1 MGFAQLVIGP
11 AGSGKVKFLFPCWRL
26 NHADL
31 YSDHCFSMCH
41 LLSRS
46 QLTVLAYI
54 NTARPWEGLF
64 IYIFRNLEDSL
75 DHWLADELDNYLD
88 DDYLVFDCPGNITE
102 IKHIYALER
111 HCQIELFTHVPVLR
125 NFVDHLK
132 GKNFNLCAVYLLD
145 SQVCPDYLKAKILLS
160 ELNKHMAPRFANL
173 NKALAELIDDY
184 NMVNFI
190 PLNLRKESRLG
201 PTLKTLI
208 IFSLFFFS
216 VLLCSIQYVL
226 SCIDNC
232 IQYGEDSDVKIKDF
246 DPDED
251 D

>member
-1 MGFAQLVIGP
+1 
-11 AGSGKVKFLFPCWRL
+11 
-26 NHADL
+26 
-31 YSDHCFSMCH
+31 
-41 LLSRS
+41 
-46 QLTVLAYI
+46 
-54 NTARPWEGLF
+54 
-64 IYIFRNLEDSL
+64 
-75 DHWLADELDNYLD
+75 
-88 DDYLVFDCPGNITE
+88 
-102 IKHIYALER
+102 
-111 HCQIELFTHVPVLR
+111 QIELFTHVPVLR

>member
-1 MGFAQLVIGP
+1 
-11 AGSGKVKFLFPCWRL
+11 
-26 NHADL
+26 
-31 YSDHCFSMCH
+31 
-41 LLSRS
+41 
-46 QLTVLAYI
+46 
-54 NTARPWEGLF
+54 
-64 IYIFRNLEDSL
+64 
-75 DHWLADELDNYLD
+75 
-88 DDYLVFDCPGNITE
+88 
-102 IKHIYALER
+102 
-111 HCQIELFTHVPVLR
+111 QIELFTHVPVLR

-190 PLNLRKESRLG
+190 PLNLRKESSYRFYLHPKLSLPAHDQTCLRLIFVQAWAN
-201 PTLKTLI
+201 LKNTDHLLS
-208 IFSLFFFS
+208 FFFFS